1 MGGDRH
7 PFVNFVAPD
16 TPNSGGFE
24 WSEFCQLFH
33 TDIMNVEEL
42 IIKYPVGFEN
52 SVQMTRDEMEQH
64 IRLMAALKMF
74 ELGKVSAG
82 KAAELAGM
90 SRSDFFETCGR
101 YRVNIF
107 NYFPEEL
114 EAEITRDLD
123 VLKNTQNF

>member
-1 MGGDRH
+1 MK
-7 PFVNFVAPD
+7 
-16 TPNSGGFE
+16 T
-24 WSEFCQLFH
+24 
-33 TDIMNVEEL
+33 EEL
-42 IIKYPVGFEN
+42 RIKYPVGFET

-90 SRSDFFETCGR
+90 SRSDFFETCSR

-107 NYFPEEL
+107 N
-114 EAEITRDLD
+114 
-123 VLKNTQNF
+123 